1 MELHRRHRLTSIP
14 TLLVQRGLCLFG
26 YAARRPEGQLMKDLL
41 LPTPRRTWRRRAGD
55 LLKTW
60 ATTIKPNL
68 EQRVFD
74 HARLRKD
81 WEKVSSSAA
90 EDRRA

>member
-1 MELHRRHRLTSIP
+1 MELRRRLRLTSIP
-14 TLLVQRGLCLFG
+14 ALLAQRGLHLFG
-26 YAARRPEGQLMKDLL
+26 YAARRPEGQLIKDLL
-41 LPTPRRTWRRRAGD
+41 LPAPPRTWRRRAGD

-81 WEKVSSSAA
+81 MEKVSI
-90 EDRRA
+90 